1 MYFQRELMCSLL
13 GLSHADI
20 FYENLR
26 SKVSERVGD
35 SQLIAVERLGLLH
48 DINVVKCGSPLD
60 SLSQYLTKKLNLGNY
75 CTWILFVIVICYTG
89 YFTIFASKHSRMCPQ
104 SVKTYQP
111 QADILCTLEESPA
124 SNVHADYLD
133 FGRLLAFFCFFILID
148 LRIIWLES
156 SSLYSWDTLYSAQT
170 YQTKSLD

>member
-75 CTWILFVIVICYTG
+75 CTWILFVIVIC
-89 YFTIFASKHSRMCPQ
+89 
-104 SVKTYQP
+104 
-111 QADILCTLEESPA
+111 
-124 SNVHADYLD
+124 
-133 FGRLLAFFCFFILID
+133 
-148 LRIIWLES
+148 
-156 SSLYSWDTLYSAQT
+156 
-170 YQTKSLD
+170 